1 MSLNIKKLLS
11 ELEKETSEERQARIE
26 AKQEEM
32 VKLEKMFDEDEMEL
46 VAELNEAGFL
56 VKSVWDF
63 VNSSNYYLEALPILM
78 KHLKIKHH
86 PRILDG
92 IARSL
97 AVKEFKPND
106 ELWDIL
112 VDLYLISPC
121 DSDIDVP
128 EERGAQM
135 GIAAA
140 LRQLSTKARVESLK
154 MIIETRPEGDA
165 VDWLEAKVKAYT
177 KVRKPVNQK

>member
-1 MSLNIKKLLS
+1 
-11 ELEKETSEERQARIE
+11 
-26 AKQEEM
+26 
-32 VKLEKMFDEDEMEL
+32 
-46 VAELNEAGFL
+46 
-56 VKSVWDF
+56 
-63 VNSSNYYLEALPILM
+63 M